1 MGTMKSAIILCLLSM
16 LNVQAMNIPGKN
28 RAIRSVTESLLSSRQ
43 SDDSKTYFT
52 QLFSQVDGD
61 GDQSV
66 TLAEFIK
73 ANPKDQAQATVFF
86 ENADI
91 NNDNVVDKSEWVA
104 AQEKQIA
111 QQQVSGAVEILVRLI
126 IKALTQWLL

>member
-1 MGTMKSAIILCLLSM
+1 MTMKRATILCLLSM

-28 RAIRSVTESLLSSRQ
+28 RAIRSVTESLLS
-43 SDDSKTYFT
+43 DDSKTYFT

-66 TLAEFIK
+66 TLEEFIK

-86 ENADI
+86 ETADI
-91 NNDNVVDKSEWVA
+91 NNDNVLDKSEWVA

-111 QQQVSGAVEILVRLI
+111 QKEVSGALEILVRLI